1 MLTGPAF
8 LFLLSIGLQLAAA
21 LLALRLIRITGRKGA
36 WILISLAMLMIAV
49 RRTATFAS
57 MLSAGSVRFDSAEW
71 IAVGVSVLM
80 LAGVVRIG
88 AYFRTTRAAEDAR
101 IQTLQALRAA
111 SQEMAAQTGERFFR
125 FLTEHLT
132 QTLGVDYAL
141 VGRLTGKDPQSIRT
155 LAVSFRGESRD
166 NIEYV
171 LEGTPC
177 ETIATRGDCTY
188 PRGIRQLFP
197 RDRMLVDMRAE
208 CYMGV
213 PLRDSAGRVLGLMAL
228 LDTKPLEN
236 E

>member
-1 MLTGPAF
+1 MLT
-8 LFLLSIGLQLAAA
+8 
-21 LLALRLIRITGRKGA
+21 
-36 WILISLAMLMIAV
+36 
-49 RRTATFAS
+49 
-57 MLSAGSVRFDSAEW
+57 
-71 IAVGVSVLM
+71 
-80 LAGVVRIG
+80 GVVRIG
-88 AYFRTTRAAEDAR
+88 AYFRTTRAAEEAR
-101 IQTLQALRAA
+101 VQTLQALRAA
-111 SQEMAAQTGERFFR
+111 GQEIAAETDERFFR

-141 VGRLTGKDPQSIRT
+141 AGRLTGKDPQSIRT

-166 NIEYV
+166 NIEYI

-177 ETIATRGDCTY
+177 ETIVTQGDCTY

-228 LDTKPLEN
+228 L
-236 E
+236 